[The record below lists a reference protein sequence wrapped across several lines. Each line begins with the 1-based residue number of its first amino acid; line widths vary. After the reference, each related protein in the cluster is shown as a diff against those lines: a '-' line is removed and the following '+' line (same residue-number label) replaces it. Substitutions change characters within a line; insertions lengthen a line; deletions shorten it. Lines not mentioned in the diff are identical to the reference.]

1 MADQGFAPFGT
12 TLLGSEP
19 TLNEGRRY
27 RRLKVKSEAWLEV
40 DILALFWRGVDM
52 LSQLVLDQ
60 TFEAN
65 PLYAYYHDDLE
76 ISPAKSIYLLA
87 KI

>member
-1 MADQGFAPFGT
+1 
-12 TLLGSEP
+12 
-19 TLNEGRRY
+19 
-27 RRLKVKSEAWLEV
+27 
-40 DILALFWRGVDM
+40 M

-65 PLYAYYHDDLE
+65 PLYAYHHDALE
-76 ISPAKSIYLLA
+76 ISPMKSIYLVA